1 MKSRLSLHTSFHC
14 SSPYCTFSDR
24 RQILEGFEVLS
35 NLLFIDVVVNIK
47 YLDYVTF
54 QGICQDVARL
64 CDKGPDLPVM
74 EIKRSFDI
82 DLVGRRIAIEQL
94 NNS

>member
-1 MKSRLSLHTSFHC
+1 M
-14 SSPYCTFSDR
+14 
-24 RQILEGFEVLS
+24 
-35 NLLFIDVVVNIK
+35 LFIDVVVNIK